1 MPSQE
6 DFAKAAALFARK
18 PEVEAAEADMFADD
32 GDDDMF
38 ADSDGEAGG
47 KPAAKPAA
55 AAATHPAAGPATAPS
70 APGQPAAG
78 GAAGAAAA
86 GGAQPGAAAGRDGMS
101 HQPSRGAQVDYSS
114 WPIKELRRFLQERG
128 VVHLGT
134 PNLLFCPVMPRKDST
149 KPPALLFP
157 LS

>member
-47 KPAAKPAA
+47 KPAAKPA
-55 AAATHPAAGPATAPS
+55 
-70 APGQPAAG
+70 
-78 GAAGAAAA
+78 AAAA